1 MAEFFDIY
9 DENGNHLG
17 VAPRNECHGNP
28 ALIHC
33 TVHIVVFHPETGEIL
48 LQKRRMDKD
57 IQPGKWDT
65 AVGGHLD
72 AGEDFITAAR
82 RELAEELGITG
93 SVQLVHLFDSK
104 IRNDIESE
112 NVRVFALS
120 HAGPFAYQASEI
132 DGVRFFA
139 AAELEDAEWRNN
151 FTPNLLT
158 ELAELKKRNCYP
170 SAR

>member
-17 VAPRNECHGNP
+17 IAPRSECHRNP

-33 TVHIVVFHPETGEIL
+33 TAHIAVKHPETGDLL

-65 AVGGHLD
+65 AVGGHL
-72 AGEDFITAAR
+72 ALGEDFATGAL
-82 RELAEELGITG
+82 RELSEELGIKDAE
-93 SVQLVHLFDSK
+93 LFHIFDSK

-112 NVRVFALS
+112 DVRVFGAFI
-120 HAGPFAYQASEI
+120 ADGFTFDPGEI
-132 DGVRFFA
+132 DEIRFWNRS
-139 AAELEDAEWRNN
+139 ELESPGNRKN
-151 FTPNLLT
+151 FTPNLVT
-158 ELAELKKRNCYP
+158 ELELLKQSGKFYP
-170 SAR
+170 PEN